1 MEKYLNLHNLSEQG
15 DNVKDLV
22 KKVGLKIEIFKLMF
36 NTWNISFW
44 DITITALLTNQVMLL
59 KSPQFVIK

>member
-22 KKVGLKIEIFKLMF
+22 KKVGLKIEILKLMF

-44 DITITALLTNQVMLL
+44 NITIKALLANQVMLL

>member
-36 NTWNISFW
+36 NT
-44 DITITALLTNQVMLL
+44 
-59 KSPQFVIK
+59 